1 MMKRPTIYALVFILI
16 IIAVI
21 FLFSENDPEVTKVKS
36 YKPIS
41 ASEKFNAKQFW
52 HGKTIKSLLSTRME
66 KSDINRHLYIL
77 QAIIRQ
83 IEVYEKCAQVGADLT
98 SRAIEIESKAIG
110 LDIPGKLFIEGQASF
125 IQNDTEAARGAL
137 SDFLEEA
144 GGESNPLR
152 KTTQLYLDALDQ
164 GVPFMQMFTTPGGDA
179 IKNVP
184 GCIEDANLSISDLL
198 SMDFNVFTANKYDC
212 GEDELCK
219 WEIPDLSVYP
229 YLRARLLLEAV
240 PYTHNKFSEI
250 KPQEQL
256 IYDLMA
262 NIVEAFRLND
272 TNTLEPV
279 VHTISEKG
287 LATSKSFTTPY
298 QIAHSL
304 VKSSKTLPE
313 DIAQSEP
320 LTLLRIMSRNKNN
333 GLNKA
338 DISEIYNAV
347 LPSLFNSSL
356 NTEYRDYVYV
366 ELWNFLWA
374 NDKVL
379 LEQFRLSKGYS
390 PGVVAPDFFLDLLP
404 YRVSHPKENR
414 LGNKD
419 LKTQV
424 QHHPYLRPL
433 IGSYEYISENS
444 KPDNTGK
451 TGVG

>member
-1 MMKRPTIYALVFILI
+1 M
-16 IIAVI
+16 
-21 FLFSENDPEVTKVKS
+21 
-36 YKPIS
+36 
-41 ASEKFNAKQFW
+41 
-52 HGKTIKSLLSTRME
+52 LSTGIE
-66 KSDINRHLYIL
+66 KSDINRHLYLL

-83 IEVYEKCAQVGADLT
+83 VEVYEKCARVGADLT
-98 SRAIEIESKAIG
+98 SRAIQIESKAIG
-110 LDIPGKLFIEGQASF
+110 LDIPGRLFLEGQAYF
-125 IQNDTEAARGAL
+125 IQNDNEAARGAL

-144 GGESNPLR
+144 GGESDPLR

-164 GVPFMQMFTTPGGDA
+164 GVPFMQLFTTSGGEVNQ
-179 IKNVP
+179 KVP
-184 GCIEDANLSISDLL
+184 GCLENANLSVTDLL
-198 SMDFNVFTANKYDC
+198 SMDFNMFTVNKYDC
-212 GEDELCK
+212 GEDELCE

-240 PYTHNKFSEI
+240 PYTHNKFSKI

-272 TNTLEPV
+272 TNTLKPIV
-279 VHTISEKG
+279 YTISEKG
-287 LATSKSFTTPY
+287 LATSKSFSTPY

-304 VKSSKTLPE
+304 VKASMTLPE

-320 LTLLRIMSRNKNN
+320 LTVLRIMSRNKNN
-333 GLNKA
+333 GLEKA
-338 DISEIYNAV
+338 DIFEIYNTV
-347 LPSLFNSSL
+347 LPSLFNASL

-433 IGSYEYISENS
+433 IGSYEYISEKS